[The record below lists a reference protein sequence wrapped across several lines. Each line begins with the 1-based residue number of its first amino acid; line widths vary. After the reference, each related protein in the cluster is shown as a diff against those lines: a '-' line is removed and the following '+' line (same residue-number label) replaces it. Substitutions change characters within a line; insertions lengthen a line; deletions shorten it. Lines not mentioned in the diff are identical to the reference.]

1 MKLTALF
8 AVLLAAATALT
19 QEPKSYRV
27 EVAANNSIPSAERNV
42 ELLYLRPEIIEAMRN
57 AWLRASLGNSRNEA
71 GFCYNGM
78 INPVVHTN
86 QNGKLSFNIPPGTTA
101 VFHTHPQGHDPMSQ
115 QDIDVANQNHV
126 DMYVISVSGL
136 YHYRPGMKEPEMLL
150 AGTDYLNKKKGR

>member
-1 MKLTALF
+1 
-8 AVLLAAATALT
+8 
-19 QEPKSYRV
+19 
-27 EVAANNSIPSAERNV
+27 
-42 ELLYLRPEIIEAMRN
+42 
-57 AWLRASLGNSRNEA
+57 
-71 GFCYNGM
+71 M